1 MKRILLL
8 LLTIVVGGYGA
19 AHWQVSRSVKSQL
32 DQAAQAAAGVGRLTY
47 GQIWVLPTGEV
58 RVNDLNFSA
67 NGQGGDVSIERAS
80 LETDN
85 LLALVQLGQTLRNDE
100 LPQRLALRLSG
111 IELDLSS
118 MRALVDSGAQQHLL
132 AAGCG
137 EQRTYFNF
145 TDLDNMG
152 YRQTR
157 SDMTLGYQLSAAR
170 DTLQIEG
177 DFTTDTMYRMSA
189 RLDVALA
196 DAQGTAALMGATLNQ
211 VQLRVDDLGYVP
223 QVMAYCARET
233 GLSIEAYK
241 TRHVNAWQ
249 RLWAQQGIVLGDS
262 LVDAYATYIDQPE
275 SLRLE
280 SYSRLNAMQVMMIS
294 DPQALLDLIAPQ
306 IVVNDG
312 APGPV
317 QLTLA
322 MPQRPAAVP
331 DNTQPEAAAPESPEA
346 QPTPE
351 PAEPESTPR
360 VIEVPV
366 AELANWMNT
375 DMIINLSDGREFR
388 GEVESLTNDQ
398 VQFKQSVFGGTM
410 VMPLARDTIRRVRV
424 VNP

>member
-8 LLTIVVGGYGA
+8 LLIIVVGGYGA
-19 AHWQVSRSVKSQL
+19 AHWQVTRTVKTQL
-32 DQAAQAAAGVGRLTY
+32 DQAAQMAAGVGRLTY

-58 RVNDLNFSA
+58 RVNNLNFSA
-67 NGQGGDVSIERAS
+67 TGQGGDVSIERAS

-85 LLALVQLGQTLRNDE
+85 LLALVQLGQTLSNDE
-100 LPQRLALRLSG
+100 VPQRMALRLSG
-111 IELDLSS
+111 IELDLDT
-118 MRALVDSGAQQHLL
+118 MRPLVDSGAQQHLL

-137 EQRTYFNF
+137 EERTYFNF

-157 SDMTLGYQLSAAR
+157 SDMTLEYQLSPAR

-177 DFTTDTMYRMSA
+177 DFTTDTMYRMSI
-189 RLDVALA
+189 RVEVALT

-241 TRHVNAWQ
+241 TRHVNAWE
-249 RLWAQQGIVLGDS
+249 RLWEQQGIVLGDS
-262 LVDAYATYIDQPE
+262 VVDAYATYIEQPE

-280 SYSRLNAMQVMMIS
+280 SYARLNAMQLMMIS
-294 DPQALLDLIAPQ
+294 DPQAMLDLIAPQ
-306 IVVNDG
+306 VVVNDG
-312 APGPV
+312 VPGPV
-317 QLTLA
+317 QLTLT
-322 MPQRPAAVP
+322 MPQRPAAP
-331 DNTQPEAAAPESPEA
+331 ENDQPEAAAPEA
-346 QPTPE
+346 QVNQPTPE
-351 PAEPESTPR
+351 PAESEPTPR

-366 AELANWMNT
+366 AELDDWMNT

-398 VQFKQSVFGGTM
+398 VRFKQSVFGGTM